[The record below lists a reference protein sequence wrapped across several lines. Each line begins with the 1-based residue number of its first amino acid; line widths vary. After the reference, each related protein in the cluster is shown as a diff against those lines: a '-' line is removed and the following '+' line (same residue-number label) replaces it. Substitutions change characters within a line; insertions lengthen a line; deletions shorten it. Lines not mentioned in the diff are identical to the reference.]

1 MEFLLLWHQN
11 NIANLNNLY
20 TNSLYTN
27 YMNSNNLIDT
37 KLGLLIWK
45 VSNLWQNL
53 LRSSLSEYALT
64 LNEYIIL
71 ETLYVN
77 SNDLITQVD
86 ISKSSGVNISVIST
100 TLDILQQKKLIY
112 RKSSKDNRKK
122 NIELTDQAKSLIK
135 IIVPLI
141 REVEN
146 DFFIKLGSEKEILTN
161 SIKLIL
167 GKKIRIKAD
176 KKLLLKLKI

>member
-37 KLGLLIWK
+37 NLGLLIWK

-53 LRSSLSEYALT
+53 LRSTLTEYALT

-100 TLDILQQKKLIY
+100 TLDILQQ
-112 RKSSKDNRKK
+112 
-122 NIELTDQAKSLIK
+122 NI
-135 IIVPLI
+135 V
-141 REVEN
+141 N
-146 DFFIKLGSEKEILTN
+146 
-161 SIKLIL
+161 
-167 GKKIRIKAD
+167 
-176 KKLLLKLKI
+176 

>member
-1 MEFLLLWHQN
+1 MEFLLLWRQN

-53 LRSSLSEYALT
+53 LRSTLTEYALT

-122 NIELTDQAKSLIK
+122 
-135 IIVPLI
+135 
-141 REVEN
+141 
-146 DFFIKLGSEKEILTN
+146 GS
-161 SIKLIL
+161 
-167 GKKIRIKAD
+167 
-176 KKLLLKLKI
+176 

>member
-37 KLGLLIWK
+37 KLGLLIRK

-53 LRSSLSEYALT
+53 LRSTLTEYALT

-122 NIELTDQAKSLIK
+122 NIELTHQAKSLIK

-176 KKLLLKLKI
+176 KKL

>member
-53 LRSSLSEYALT
+53 LRSALSEYALT

-176 KKLLLKLKI
+176 KKL

>member
-1 MEFLLLWHQN
+1 
-11 NIANLNNLY
+11 
-20 TNSLYTN
+20 
-27 YMNSNNLIDT
+27 MNSNNLIDT

-176 KKLLLKLKI
+176 KKL

>member
-1 MEFLLLWHQN
+1 
-11 NIANLNNLY
+11 
-20 TNSLYTN
+20 
-27 YMNSNNLIDT
+27 MNSNNLIDT

-53 LRSSLSEYALT
+53 LRSALSEYALT

-176 KKLLLKLKI
+176 KKL

>member
-1 MEFLLLWHQN
+1 M
-11 NIANLNNLY
+11 
-20 TNSLYTN
+20 
-27 YMNSNNLIDT
+27 
-37 KLGLLIWK
+37 IWK

-53 LRSSLSEYALT
+53 LRSTLTEYALT

-100 TLDILQQKKLIY
+100 TLDILQKKKLIY

-176 KKLLLKLKI
+176 KKL

>member
-176 KKLLLKLKI
+176 KKL

>member
-53 LRSSLSEYALT
+53 LRSTLTEYALT

-176 KKLLLKLKI
+176 KKL

>member
-1 MEFLLLWHQN
+1 ME
-11 NIANLNNLY
+11 
-20 TNSLYTN
+20 
-27 YMNSNNLIDT
+27 
-37 KLGLLIWK
+37 
-45 VSNLWQNL
+45 V
-53 LRSSLSEYALT
+53 
-64 LNEYIIL
+64 
-71 ETLYVN
+71 
-77 SNDLITQVD
+77 
-86 ISKSSGVNISVIST
+86 
-100 TLDILQQKKLIY
+100 DILQQKKLIY

-122 NIELTDQAKSLIK
+122 NIELTHQAKSLIK

-176 KKLLLKLKI
+176 KKL

>member
-1 MEFLLLWHQN
+1 
-11 NIANLNNLY
+11 
-20 TNSLYTN
+20 
-27 YMNSNNLIDT
+27 MNSNNLIDT

-53 LRSSLSEYALT
+53 LRSTLTEYALT

-176 KKLLLKLKI
+176 KKL